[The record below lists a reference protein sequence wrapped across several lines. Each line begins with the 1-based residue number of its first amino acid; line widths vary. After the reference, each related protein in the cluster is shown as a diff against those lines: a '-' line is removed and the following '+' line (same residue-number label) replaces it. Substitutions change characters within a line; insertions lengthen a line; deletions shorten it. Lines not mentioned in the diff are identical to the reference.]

1 MSRGQSGAMTRYFDH
16 HRIFAAVAIGL
27 LILALPAAP
36 AQAAGEGGFTVA
48 KVSVSDDKS
57 VFASVRSADTV
68 PARARIAGTIV
79 ELKVDEGSAV
89 SAGAVVALVADE
101 KLALRAEAIDAQIAA
116 ATSEVENARA
126 ERERASALFER
137 GTISKARM
145 DQLDTALSVAENR
158 LRAAQAERQVISQ
171 QVTEGA
177 VLAPQAGRVLTVPVS
192 RGAVVLPGEPVAVIA
207 IDRYILRLELPERH
221 ARFIREGDT
230 VRIGARA
237 LSAVPQAS
245 TTGHITKVYP
255 QLESGRVLADAEVQ
269 GLGDYF
275 VGERVQAWIS
285 AGSREVLL
293 IPPDYTFRRF
303 GLHYVRLARDGT
315 APLEVV
321 VELGQQRENDG
332 QAMVEVLSGLAE
344 GDRLVRP

>member
-48 KVSVSDDKS
+48 RVSVSDDKS

-79 ELKVDEGSAV
+79 ELKVDEGRAV

-207 IDRYILRLELPERH
+207 IDRRQPEAQVNRGAALLQLHRFGPAIASFTEALGLGVQEPYKAYFNRGAAREALGDVRGAYEDYNTALEIYPDWGPANAELQRF
-221 ARFIREGDT
+221 ARQRREHLQT
-230 VRIGARA
+230 
-237 LSAVPQAS
+237 
-245 TTGHITKVYP
+245 
-255 QLESGRVLADAEVQ
+255 VQ
-269 GLGDYF
+269 G
-275 VGERVQAWIS
+275 S
-285 AGSREVLL
+285 A
-293 IPPDYTFRRF
+293 
-303 GLHYVRLARDGT
+303 
-315 APLEVV
+315 
-321 VELGQQRENDG
+321 EN
-332 QAMVEVLSGLAE
+332 Q
-344 GDRLVRP
+344 

>member
-48 KVSVSDDKS
+48 RVSVSDDKS

-158 LRAAQAERQVISQ
+158 LRAAQADFRRRKA
-171 QVTEGA
+171 EGKRRYHGS
-177 VLAPQAGRVLTVPVS
+177 LS
-192 RGAVVLPGEPVAVIA
+192 
-207 IDRYILRLELPERH
+207 ID
-221 ARFIREGDT
+221 
-230 VRIGARA
+230 ARA
-237 LSAVPQAS
+237 C
-245 TTGHITKVYP
+245 
-255 QLESGRVLADAEVQ
+255 
-269 GLGDYF
+269 
-275 VGERVQAWIS
+275 
-285 AGSREVLL
+285 
-293 IPPDYTFRRF
+293 RR
-303 GLHYVRLARDGT
+303 
-315 APLEVV
+315 
-321 VELGQQRENDG
+321 
-332 QAMVEVLSGLAE
+332 
-344 GDRLVRP
+344 GDRLMDRLLVGHVGLDEGATDLADQLDSLLLVQVRDHHLVAGLGQSPCGRLAQSGGTAKDDRTFSLHLSCSSLSLP